1 MNDLKLKKKIETAVD
16 SNGQAFTYTKYYVVV
31 MGVEIVLKP
40 TDKTSKQL
48 LNCDLNQEE
57 KR

>member
-16 SNGQAFTYTKYYVVV
+16 GNGQAFTYTKYFVVV

-40 TDKTSKQL
+40 TDNTAKQL
-48 LNCDLNQEE
+48 LNYALSQDE